1 MVQKVAKTNAGV
13 LSRTAQ
19 YRPGEIQ
26 YTTAVLNLVDLHS
39 VTKFSTRINLV
50 RLLLNLV
57 TFLALTVC
65 L

>member
-13 LSRTAQ
+13 LFRTAQ

-26 YTTAVLNLVDLHS
+26 YTTAVDLQLYTL

-50 RLLLNLV
+50 RLVLNLV

>member
-13 LSRTAQ
+13 LFRTAQ

-26 YTTAVLNLVDLHS
+26 YTTAVDLHS
-39 VTKFSTRINLV
+39 GTKFSTRINLV
-50 RLLLNLV
+50 RVVLNLV